1 MIPWQGIVM
10 PVGTP
15 KEITERIN
23 KEVTAVLQSQ
33 VMRQKYQETGLEFF
47 PMSTDQFGQILQRD
61 FAKYGKLIKSS
72 NFKVD

>member
-1 MIPWQGIVM
+1 
-10 PVGTP
+10 
-15 KEITERIN
+15 
-23 KEVTAVLQSQ
+23 VTALLQSQ